1 MLKPMQLAAS
11 AGLALL
17 IGSTAAQAAGVLFW
31 SDQAAPID
39 STKIMREQ
47 VLANF
52 PGVDFQAG
60 DPGPFIARIEAEKK
74 AGSGSIGVVGGLQ
87 GELASYSDYWVD
99 LSDVDLKGVKVTP
112 SFLDQGKLG
121 TSEQKFLPWMQANY
135 VMAANKKAL
144 PYLPAGA
151 NIDSLTYDQ
160 LVEWMKNLAEKTGG
174 PKFGFPAGPK
184 GLSHRFFQGFLLPSY
199 TGSPVSEYKSADA
212 EKAWNTFK
220 DLWKYTNPASTT
232 YNFMEEPLQKGE
244 VWVAFDHVARLAP
257 AIDAHPDDFVA
268 FPAPSGPKG
277 LAFMPVLAGI
287 AIPKTAPDMAE
298 AKKLVSYILQPAQQA
313 AIIKATGFYPVT
325 DAPLPDDLPAS
336 AKALSA
342 AVSKTTAAK
351 NALPVMLPVGLGT
364 YGGQFNQVF
373 IDSFQRIV
381 LANQDVH
388 QVLQDEGKV
397 LADIMV
403 KANAP
408 CWAPD
413 KPSNGPCPVN

>member
-1 MLKPMQLAAS
+1 MLRSTTLAVS

-17 IGSTAAQAAGVLFW
+17 IGSGAAQAAGVLFW

-47 VLANF
+47 VLAGF

-60 DPGPFIARIEAEKK
+60 DTAPFLARIEAEIK
-74 AGSGSIGVVGGLQ
+74 AGSGSIDLIGGLQ
-87 GELASYSDYWVD
+87 GELASYTDNLAD
-99 LSDVDLKGVKVTP
+99 LSDVDLGGVKVAP
-112 SFLDQGKLG
+112 VFLDQGKLG

-144 PYLPAGA
+144 PYLPEGA
-151 NIDSLTYDQ
+151 SLDTLTYDQ
-160 LVEWMKNLAEKTGG
+160 LVAWMKNIAEKTGS

-184 GLSHRFFQGFLLPSY
+184 GLSHRFFQGFLLPAY
-199 TGSPVSEYKSADA
+199 TGSPVSEYRSADA

-232 YNFMEEPLQKGE
+232 YNFMEEPLQKGD

-257 AIDAHPDDFVA
+257 AIDAHPDDFVT

-287 AIPKTAPDMAE
+287 AIPKTAPDMAD
-298 AKKLVSYILQPAQQA
+298 AKKLAAYILQPSQQV

-325 DAPLPDDLPAS
+325 DAPLPADLPAS
-336 AKALSA
+336 AKALGD

-364 YGGQFNQVF
+364 FGGQFNQVF

-397 LADIMV
+397 LGDIMV

>member
-1 MLKPMQLAAS
+1 MFRPMKLAAS
-11 AGLALL
+11 AALALL
-17 IGSTAAQAAGVLFW
+17 IGSGASQAASVLFW

-39 STKIMREQ
+39 STKVMREQ
-47 VLANF
+47 VLAGF
-52 PGVDFQAG
+52 PGVDFQAS
-60 DPGPFIARIEAEKK
+60 DPGPFIARIEAEMK
-74 AGSGSIGVVGGLQ
+74 AGKGSIDVVGGLQ
-87 GELASYSDYWVD
+87 GELASYPDYWTD
-99 LSDVDLKGVKVTP
+99 LSGIDLGGVKVTP
-112 SFLDQGKLG
+112 AFLDQGKLG
-121 TSEQKFLPWMQANY
+121 TTEQKFMPWMQANY

-144 PYLPAGA
+144 PYLPTGA
-151 NIDSLTYDQ
+151 NLDSLTYDQ
-160 LVEWMKNLAEKTGG
+160 LVEWMKNIAEKTGS

-199 TGSPVSEYKSADA
+199 TGSAVTEYRSADA

-232 YNFMEEPLQKGE
+232 YNFMEEPLQTGD
-244 VWVAFDHVARLAP
+244 VWVAFDHVARLSP
-257 AIDAHPDDFVA
+257 AIDAHPDEFVA

-277 LAFMPVLAGI
+277 RAFMPVLAGI
-287 AIPKTAPDMAE
+287 AIPKTAPDMDQ
-298 AKKLVSYILQPAQQA
+298 AKKLVAYILQPAQQA

-325 DAPLPDDLPAS
+325 DAALPANLPPS
-336 AKALSA
+336 AKALGDA
-342 AVSKTTAAK
+342 INKTTSAK
-351 NALPVMLPVGLGT
+351 DALPVLLPVGLGN

-373 IDSFQRIV
+373 IDSFQRII

-397 LADIMV
+397 LGDIMV
-403 KANAP
+403 KAKAP